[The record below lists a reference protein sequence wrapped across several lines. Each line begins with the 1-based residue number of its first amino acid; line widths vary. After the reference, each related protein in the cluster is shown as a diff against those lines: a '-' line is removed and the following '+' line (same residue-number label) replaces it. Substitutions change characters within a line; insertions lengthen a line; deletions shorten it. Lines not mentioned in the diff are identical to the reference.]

1 MHLAGARQ
9 SFQDQQIECSRRNLV
24 SVQSIPRDIVRLCQ
38 CGMVSSLLSR

>member
-24 SVQSIPRDIVRLCQ
+24 SVQSIPVT
-38 CGMVSSLLSR
+38 